1 MLCAHLLTRRAVVA
15 KAFTSAPISAPTS
28 ASAPW
33 PSSFNERKI
42 AGKPS
47 GENVEHC
54 VGGKGKGDNNEAL
67 MEFLMMQVSSS
78 TKRVKCVFMAR

>member
-15 KAFTSAPISAPTS
+15 KAFTSAPTS